1 MFCSSQKFLKAT
13 QAFLILSAPMLL
25 EKRKHPFLVNKFEKM
40 IPSNKRNN
48 LAITI
53 LFFILMPQIW
63 SKSIIIIAYFSFFER
78 FEPISII
85 GSRCQGH
92 HCASVFAFWI
102 VPWAA
107 TLQLMNMGIN
117 HFEVYS
123 WLITIKQQQIHK
135 EKPKQIVNRR
145 GKDIKKKNRKGRT
158 FKQQQKQRSSLKEGA
173 YRALVRSLRSLSES
187 AKKSE
192 TTSTTK
198 SGLLSSWSCWSCKN
212 WLSKTPFSRQE
223 QKQQNTTHQNH
234 QQKQKQGIQ
243 KEPKRTKKNPCCYTS
258 MNKDFVYSRSLV
270 CIWPTSMSLLFLFFP
285 TQNTKNQ

>member
-40 IPSNKRNN
+40 IPSKKRNN
-48 LAITI
+48 FAITI
-53 LFFILMPQIW
+53 LFFVLMPQFW

-78 FEPISII
+78 LEPISIL

-135 EKPKQIVNRR
+135 KKPKQIVNRR
-145 GKDIKKKNRKGRT
+145 GTDKIKKK
-158 FKQQQKQRSSLKEGA
+158 
-173 YRALVRSLRSLSES
+173 
-187 AKKSE
+187 
-192 TTSTTK
+192 
-198 SGLLSSWSCWSCKN
+198 
-212 WLSKTPFSRQE
+212 
-223 QKQQNTTHQNH
+223 
-234 QQKQKQGIQ
+234 
-243 KEPKRTKKNPCCYTS
+243 KKNQ
-258 MNKDFVYSRSLV
+258 KR
-270 CIWPTSMSLLFLFFP
+270 
-285 TQNTKNQ
+285 